1 LATNPHLEVWLLKL
15 VLPGRYGRWLTSA
28 SIFVLLYG
36 SYSLLGVFD
45 TPQPSGAPLFFCV
58 VLAYIIPIYHYITER
73 SRDELT
79 SLQAVLTL
87 DAAATAAVAHR
98 ISHKRRSWHVWVA
111 CIGLLFGIAHYLVVS
126 GSQGFLPTSFFDGAR
141 NAALFL
147 GSQAVWLVMTFAVAG
162 LLDNAIVFARLAKQ
176 ADIDLLNTARLTPFA
191 RVAVF
196 STLAVIGAQ
205 ASFPLMLIEGDAGAW
220 AFVPGLV
227 ATGGPMILLFA
238 LPVWPIHR
246 ALTGAK
252 RIRLV
257 ELNHAISQTP
267 EPDLAQPDT
276 LERLNALLAFR
287 REIQQ
292 VSEWPFDVSVVTRLG
307 LYLIIPPLTWVGAA
321 LIENLV
327 ETLI

>member
-1 LATNPHLEVWLLKL
+1 MTEAEAGAGGET
-15 VLPGRYGRWLTSA
+15 PGGE
-28 SIFVLLYG
+28 
-36 SYSLLGVFD
+36 
-45 TPQPSGAPLFFCV
+45 TPGGEDHVVAIDGPSGSGKSTVAQA
-58 VLAYIIPIYHYITER
+58 LAKRLGYQYLDTGAMYRAVTWYFLSNQLPIDPET
-73 SRDELT
+73 
-79 SLQAVLTL
+79 AVLTL

-205 ASFPLMLIEGDAGAW
+205 ASFPLMLIEGDARAW

-267 EPDLAQPDT
+267 EPDLAQPDS